1 MGSAAIS
8 GKGAKQSIPMGFL
21 RATEPAPS
29 RYASRLTRGDF
40 SKRATG
46 RNPFGNHRLL
56 AAVAV
61 AVAAS
66 NHEAKLKRRRRYVTY
81 GLVVAWAEVPH
92 ALVVPELI
100 PAATVVVVIVISMM
114 SSAVTGFRRGR

>member
-1 MGSAAIS
+1 M
-8 GKGAKQSIPMGFL
+8 KDGARPVRQQL
-21 RATEPAPS
+21 RGVYPIAGV
-29 RYASRLTRGDF
+29 RLANAGPD
-40 SKRATG
+40 
-46 RNPFGNHRLL
+46 LL

-100 PAATVVVVIVISMM
+100 PAATVAVVIVISMM
-114 SSAVTGFRRGR
+114 SSAVTGFRRGRQSKRANDRRHQKCE